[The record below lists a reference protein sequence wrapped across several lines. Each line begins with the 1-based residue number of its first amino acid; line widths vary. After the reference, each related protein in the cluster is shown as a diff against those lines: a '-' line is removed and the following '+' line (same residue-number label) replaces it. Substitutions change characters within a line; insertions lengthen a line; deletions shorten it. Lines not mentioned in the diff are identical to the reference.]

1 MAVVVP
7 VITSVRTTL
16 TIVSTV
22 LVVLTGAIT
31 MVILLVAVAV
41 ASVTTLVLAT
51 VVLVTTHVG
60 GFWTIPDW
68 VAMLVPMELVF
79 RISATT
85 T

>member
-1 MAVVVP
+1 MAIVVP
-7 VITSVRTTL
+7 VITSVRTTF
-16 TIVSTV
+16 TIVCMV
-22 LVVLTGAIT
+22 LVVFAGAIT
-31 MVILLVAVAV
+31 MMISLVAVVV

-79 RISATT
+79 RISATAT
-85 T
+85 

>member
-1 MAVVVP
+1 MVP
-7 VITSVRTTL
+7 VIASTLTTL
-16 TIVSTV
+16 TIVCMV

-31 MVILLVAVAV
+31 MVISLVAVAV

-51 VVLVTTHVG
+51 VVLVTTHVD

-79 RISATT
+79 RISATAT
-85 T
+85 